1 MSFALAVKITGFDSV
16 EAVLLR
22 LNPLDSGTL
31 LEGLA
36 RLIQQQTRKRIETEK
51 TAPDGSAWQANKAGT
66 PTLYKSGTLSR
77 SIDYA
82 VQGES
87 VMVGSGLIYSGVH
100 QEGKTIVPKSARR
113 LVFQIGNALIYAMQV
128 VIPARPYLGISA
140 ENAQNIIETTVDFVR
155 RRLGL

>member
-1 MSFALAVKITGFDSV
+1 MSFALTVRITGFDSV
-16 EAVLLR
+16 ETMLAR

-36 RLIQQQTRKRIETEK
+36 RLIQQQTRRRIEEEK
-51 TAPDGSAWQANKAGT
+51 TAPDGGAWEANKAGT
-66 PTLYKSGTLSR
+66 STLYKSGTLSR

-87 VMVGSGLIYSGVH
+87 VIVGSGLIYAGVH
-100 QEGKTIVPKSARR
+100 QDGATIRPKSARR
-113 LVFQIGNALIYAMQV
+113 LVFRLGNALIFAMQV
-128 VIPARPYLGISA
+128 TIRARPFLGVSSA
-140 ENAQNIIETTVDFVR
+140 NAQDIIETTVDFVR